1 MYYNENRASYGV
13 SLENIITDKT
23 NEKKKKS
30 FTFGRIDGCVLAIQA
45 FHTRI
50 YAKKFIFLIK
60 NKRR

>member
-1 MYYNENRASYGV
+1 ME
-13 SLENIITDKT
+13 KK
-23 NEKKKKS
+23 KKKKS

>member
-1 MYYNENRASYGV
+1 MYGV

-23 NEKKKKS
+23 NENKFS
-30 FTFGRIDGCVLAIQA
+30 FTFGRIDGHVLAIQA

-50 YAKKFIFLIK
+50 YAKKIIFLIK

>member
-1 MYYNENRASYGV
+1 MYGV
-13 SLENIITDKT
+13 LLENIISDKT
-23 NEKKKKS
+23 NEKKKS

-45 FHTRI
+45 FHIRI